1 MTDPIA
7 TIVADADVLAADLMV
22 GGSAREA
29 MDLVRGHSWM
39 RLVASDPLLD
49 DAEAVIA
56 ELSDASL
63 STDWRTTIDDLV
75 HLVEHPDADHP
86 AIACALHGDA
96 RHVLSVDD
104 ALQTAEA
111 ATGIRARVETSVKSP
126 EQFVRLF
133 DAESIYP
140 EVVGGSY
147 PGPDRDP
154 RA

>member
-7 TIVADADVLAADLMV
+7 TLVADADVLAADLLI

-29 MDLVRGHSWM
+29 IDIVRGHSWT
-39 RLVASDPLLD
+39 RLVASDHLLD
-49 DAEAVIA
+49 DAESVIA

-63 STDWRTTIDDLV
+63 AADWRTKIDDFV
-75 HLVEHPDADHP
+75 HLVEHPAADHP

-126 EQFVRLF
+126 EQFFRLF
-133 DAESIYP
+133 DPESIYP

-147 PGPDRDP
+147 PGPDRNA
-154 RA
+154 RR